1 MSAPRRSWSTAI
13 GFTTI
18 ELMIA
23 SFLAIIV
30 VLAAGVIVL
39 QSNTSFRLGNDKVV
53 MQGEA
58 TRAVEQIARDV
69 RRSRWLGYSSGAP
82 SRLVCY
88 DTFGNQFS
96 VYDWAGA
103 GTKATQNGSPLT
115 DYPCTDLTFDPN
127 ADTTTVNIVLELQS
141 KGFDK
146 VKVES
151 KASIRN
157 RRYVIVDSTGA
168 P

>member
-1 MSAPRRSWSTAI
+1 MKTVHRRSTA

-18 ELMIA
+18 ELLIAGMI
-23 SFLAIIV
+23 SLIV

-39 QSNTSFRLGNDKVV
+39 QSNESFRLGNDKVI

-69 RRSRWLGYSSGAP
+69 RRSRMLGYNAGMP

-88 DTFGNQFS
+88 DTFGNQFA
-96 VYDWAGA
+96 VYDKSGNQV
-103 GTKATQNGSPLT
+103 TQNGSPLT
-115 DYPCTDLTFDPN
+115 DYPCTDLAFGIN
-127 ADTTTVNIVLELQS
+127 ADTTTVDIVLELES

-157 RRYVIVDSTGA
+157 RDFTLLDVSN

>member
-1 MSAPRRSWSTAI
+1 MRAAHRRLDT

-23 SFLAIIV
+23 GTLSLIV

-39 QSNTSFRLGNDKVV
+39 QSNTSFRLGNDKVI

-69 RRSRWLGYSSGAP
+69 RRSRWLGYSSGTP

-88 DTFGNQFS
+88 DTFGTQFA
-96 VYDWAGA
+96 VYDWGGA

-115 DYPCTDLTFDPN
+115 DYACTGLAFGIN
-127 ADTTTVNIVLELQS
+127 SDTTTVNIVLELQS

-157 RRYVIVDSTGA
+157 RRYTLIDPSN